1 MSTLSKFVKERRKKL
16 GVTQQEL
23 AERAGLGLRFVRE
36 VEQGKTTLK
45 MDKVN
50 QLLSMFGHEL
60 APVES
65 MRQKHTNG
73 QTNYDQ

>member
-1 MSTLSKFVKERRKKL
+1 MSTLSRFVKERRKKL

-36 VEQGKTTLK
+36 VEQGKKTLR

-50 QLLSMFGHEL
+50 QLLFMFGHEL

-65 MRQKHTNG
+65 KRQKDTNE